1 MLSNTC
7 ELYKDI
13 YIKCLTHH
21 KNEHDKNKNKHGHNY
36 CKYIFCEM
44 INECIKECNK
54 ECNKECIKDIK

>member
-44 INECIKECNK
+44 I
-54 ECNKECIKDIK
+54 KECIKDIK